1 MKKIAFCIIPLL
13 MVLMGCA
20 GSAANAGGQA
30 VSAPAP
36 AGQTILF
43 TGDGGKGK
51 SLAILAPKAHGLADT
66 QNYIPALVQG
76 EFVSNFTGYSAM
88 SVMDRENLDK
98 VYAELLSGYYGDD
111 DAAGLDLGHLT
122 ATDYVM
128 TGNIT
133 KTETGYALQMQITKT
148 ADKMT
153 AASYSGNCTFAELD
167 DLTGVR
173 RSSLDILSKMGV
185 QLTAQAQNELSGA
198 AAAHEVQSQTALAQ
212 GITAQQSGT
221 IVEAMSYYFQAV
233 SYDSSLTEAASR
245 VNILAAN
252 ITSGNMDADIRND
265 IQWRDQWRA
274 RLVEAEQV
282 YADYMKQQPLY
293 FLVYDVNLQHG
304 ATNYSNNTVPISG
317 VTLDLVPD
325 AAWFNASGGV
335 IRMINVVREGLLATK
350 QAEKW
355 GLDWPRY
362 TVGNSPF
369 GDRDQRFEVTVEL
382 VNADG
387 KTIGSERITLRS
399 GYDVEWTGDYNNR
412 SIRLL
417 APRLRDIQSLGFS
430 RVNAYDITDRL
441 TVRIASIDGVDA
453 EIAAKTKGI
462 NILRAAEYARLPEVV
477 AGADSRAV
485 ARLRPDI
492 EIDSSGVIT
501 GYKGSGGRVVI
512 PANIFGIPVTSI
524 GEEAFT
530 EVVSVDGQPPDE
542 YGNDMNTT
550 YKGKGLTSVVI
561 PNSVTSLGGFAGNQ
575 LTSVVIPNSVTVIE
589 RLAFSGNQL
598 TSVVIPNSVTSIG
611 YRAFGDNRLTSVV
624 IPNSVTSIGNHAFMR
639 NQLTSVVIPN
649 SVTSLGGFA
658 GNQLTS
664 VVIPDSVTSI
674 GYGAFMRNQLTS
686 VVIPNSVTSMSWYA
700 FSNNQLT
707 SVVIGNSVTSIGAWA
722 FLGNQLTSV
731 VIPDSVTSIEQVA
744 FSNNQLTSVV
754 IGNSVTKIMSSA
766 FSNNQLTS
774 VVIPSNVN
782 IERRAFSADESD
794 EKWVSDGKLIS
805 YFEDFYNRNGK
816 KAGTYTRSN
825 VKSKTW
831 RYSP

>member
-1 MKKIAFCIIPLL
+1 MKKMAFCIIPLL

-98 VYAELLSGYYGDD
+98 VYAELLSGYYDDD

-198 AAAHEVQSQTALAQ
+198 AAEHEVQGQTALAQ
-212 GITAQQSGT
+212 GITAQRSGT
-221 IVEAMSYYFQAV
+221 EVKALSYYFQAAN
-233 SYDSSLTEAASR
+233 YDSSLTEAASR

-252 ITSGNMDADIRND
+252 ITSGNMGADIRND
-265 IQWRDQWRA
+265 IAWRDQWRA
-274 RLVEAEQV
+274 RLAEAEQT

-293 FLVYDVNLQHG
+293 FLVYDVNLEHG
-304 ATNYSNNTVPISG
+304 ATNYSNNTAPISG

-325 AAWFNASGGV
+325 AAWFNATGGIV
-335 IRMINVVREGLLATK
+335 RMVNVVREGLLATK

-362 TVGNSPF
+362 TIGNSPF
-369 GDRDQRFEVTVEL
+369 GDRDQRFEVLVEL

-399 GYDVEWTGDYNNR
+399 GYDVEWNDR
-412 SIRLL
+412 FIRLL
-417 APRLRDIQSLGFS
+417 APRLRGIQNIGFDG
-430 RVNAYDITDRL
+430 VNAYDITDRL
-441 TVRIASIDGVDA
+441 TVRIATIDGVAA
-453 EIAAKTKGI
+453 ETAAKTKGV
-462 NILRAAEYARLPEVV
+462 NILRETEYALLPDVV
-477 AGADSRAV
+477 AGLDSRAV
-485 ARLRPDI
+485 ARLKSDI

-501 GYKGSGGRVVI
+501 AYKGSGGRVVI
-512 PANIFGIPVTSI
+512 PASFFGIPVTAI
-524 GEEAFT
+524 GPGAFT
-530 EVVSVDGQPPDE
+530 QLPGVSRWDDRRRWDDKAYE
-542 YGNDMNTT
+542 
-550 YKGKGLTSVVI
+550 GKGLTSVVI
-561 PNSVTSLGGFAGNQ
+561 PNSVTTIDKRAFTGNP
-575 LTSVVIPNSVTVIE
+575 LTSI
-589 RLAFSGNQL
+589 
-598 TSVVIPNSVTSIG
+598 
-611 YRAFGDNRLTSVV
+611 
-624 IPNSVTSIGNHAFMR
+624 
-639 NQLTSVVIPN
+639 
-649 SVTSLGGFA
+649 
-658 GNQLTS
+658 
-664 VVIPDSVTSI
+664 
-674 GYGAFMRNQLTS
+674 
-686 VVIPNSVTSMSWYA
+686 
-700 FSNNQLT
+700 
-707 SVVIGNSVTSIGAWA
+707 VIGNSVSIGGEA
-722 FLGNQLTSV
+722 FITAVELG
-731 VIPDSVTSIEQVA
+731 IPFFIRG
-744 FSNNQLTSVV
+744 L
-754 IGNSVTKIMSSA
+754 M
-766 FSNNQLTS
+766 
-774 VVIPSNVN
+774 PS
-782 IERRAFSADESD
+782 FFESYY
-794 EKWVSDGKLIS
+794 KK
-805 YFEDFYNRNGK
+805 NGK
-816 KAGTYTRSN
+816 KAGTYTRPN
-825 VKSKTW
+825 AKSGTW
-831 RYSP
+831 TYSP